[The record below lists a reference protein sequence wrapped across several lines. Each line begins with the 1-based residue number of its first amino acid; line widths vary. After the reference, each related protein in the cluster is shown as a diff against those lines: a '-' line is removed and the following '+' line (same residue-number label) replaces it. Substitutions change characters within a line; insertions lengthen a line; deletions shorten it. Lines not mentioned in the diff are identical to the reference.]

1 MKIVIDSYAW
11 IEIFSG
17 STKGEEARNS
27 IAGADSVFTPD
38 IVLAEVARKYSRE
51 GVGETTIR
59 KRLTTILDTSESV
72 CIDDTIAMQAAKSS
86 IQLEEKAK
94 KAKLSKPSLL
104 DAIVLAIAKTNRA
117 KVLTGDQHFKGLHET
132 IWLGES

>member
-27 IAGADSVFTPD
+27 IAKADSVFTPD

-51 GVGETTIR
+51 GMEETTIHE
-59 KRLTTILDTSESV
+59 RLRTILETSESLS
-72 CIDDTIAMQAAKSS
+72 IDDTIAIEAAKSS
-86 IQLEEKAK
+86 IQLEKNAK
-94 KAKLSKPSLL
+94 ETKLSKPSLF

-132 IWLGES
+132 IWLGGS